1 MKLVIAMIKPFRLDA
16 VRAALTKLDV
26 RGMTVSEV
34 HGSGDGGPGAGGKM
48 VPRLKIEVVVEDRQL
63 SSVIEAVQTAA
74 GAGEVGDGKIFV
86 ADVGQAV
93 RIRTGETDEAAI

>member
-16 VRAALTKLDV
+16 VRAALTALDV

-34 HGSGDGGPGAGGKM
+34 LGSGDGGPGSAGKM

-63 SSVIEAVQTAA
+63 GTVIEAVQGAA
-74 GAGEVGDGKIFV
+74 ATGEVGDGKIFV
-86 ADVGQAV
+86 AEVGKAV